1 MKAIHLFTAGLAAT
15 LAACSPASEEP
26 PAEETPDPALVV
38 PSPSQAF
45 VDMVA
50 STDQFEV
57 EAGRLAQE
65 LGKSQ
70 EVKDFG
76 TMMVD
81 DHLKSTANL
90 RTALEMVTP
99 PIPINSV
106 LTPEQ
111 DQKLQQLRDA
121 GDGFDALYADQMV
134 PGHEDRLAK
143 LRDYAA
149 NGDLQELKTFATTA
163 AETTAKHLEAARMLP

>member
-1 MKAIHLFTAGLAAT
+1 MKAIHLFTVSMAAV

-26 PAEETPDPALVV
+26 VVEETPDVAVA
-38 PSPSQAF
+38 PSASQEF

-50 STDQFEV
+50 ASDQFEI
-57 EAGRLAQE
+57 EAGRLAQKQ
-65 LGKSQ
+65 GSSQ

-81 DHLKSTANL
+81 DHLQSTVKL
-90 RTALEMVTP
+90 REALEMVTP
-99 PIPINSV
+99 PLPVNSV

-111 DQKLQQLRDA
+111 EQLLQQFRDA
-121 GDGFDALYADQMV
+121 GDGFDALYAEQMV
-134 PGHEDRLAK
+134 AKHEERLAK

-149 NGDLQELKTFATTA
+149 NGDIAELKAFATA
-163 AETTAKHLEAARMLP
+163 GSETTAKHLEHARELP

>member
-1 MKAIHLFTAGLAAT
+1 MKAIHLITAAT
-15 LAACSPASEEP
+15 AVALAACSPSNDEP
-26 PAEETPDPALVV
+26 VPEETPDPALTM
-38 PSPSQAF
+38 PSQAQLL

-65 LGKSQ
+65 LGTSQ

-76 TMMVD
+76 EMMVD
-81 DHLKSTANL
+81 NHLKSTVNL
-90 RTALEMVTP
+90 RSAIEMVTP
-99 PIPINSV
+99 PYAVNSV

-111 DQKLQQLRDA
+111 EQNLKALREA
-121 GDGFDALYADQMV
+121 GDGFDALYAAQMV
-134 PGHEDRLAK
+134 AGHEDRLAK

-149 NGDLQELKTFATTA
+149 NGTQAELKTFATTA
-163 AETTAKHLEAARMLP
+163 ADGTAKHLEAARELP